1 LFGPLVVK
9 LRKMHADDHWQRV
22 YEAKRPEEVSWYQPV
37 PEPSLDALD
46 RLGIGPEAS
55 LIDVGGG
62 ASALAGELAERG
74 WRDVTVLDIAASAI
88 AAAKDEPGHDGGPV
102 RWIEADILG
111 WRPDRTYDI
120 WHDRALFHFLTE
132 PAQRAH
138 YVRALTAATH
148 AGSLAII
155 ATFALDGPE
164 QCSGLPVQRHDAETL
179 RAALGEGFSPVEAWR
194 QAHVTPWGAT
204 QSFQWCVFR
213 RVQEAIANPAN

>member
-1 LFGPLVVK
+1 M
-9 LRKMHADDHWQRV
+9 RADDHWQRV

-46 RLGIGPEAS
+46 RLGIGPAAS

-74 WRDVTVLDIAASAI
+74 WRDVTVLDIAASAFGT
-88 AAAKDEPGHDGGPV
+88 ARGRLGEKSESV
-102 RWIEADILG
+102 RWIESDILQ
-111 WRPDRTYDI
+111 WRPDRTYDL
-120 WHDRALFHFLTE
+120 WHDRALFHFLTD
-132 PAQRAH
+132 PAERSR
-138 YVRALTAATH
+138 YVEVLRAATR
-148 AGSLAII
+148 AGSLVII

-164 QCSGLPVQRHDAETL
+164 QCSGLPVQRHDAESL
-179 RAALGEGFSPVEAWR
+179 RTALGEGFSPVEAWR

-213 RVQEAIANPAN
+213 RVQEAIANSANR